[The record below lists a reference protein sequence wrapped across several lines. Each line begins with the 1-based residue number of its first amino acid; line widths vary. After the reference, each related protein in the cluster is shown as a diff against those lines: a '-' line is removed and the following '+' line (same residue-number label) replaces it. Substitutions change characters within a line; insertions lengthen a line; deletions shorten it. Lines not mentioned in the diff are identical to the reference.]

1 MITKLKNFWKTQTS
15 QTTNQNEVVNQSNL
29 LIKISD
35 LEAKLRLSNDSNVQ
49 LVNQVYKLTNDITR
63 LQKHIEASKDVKSLE
78 AKIQNRDECYAAL
91 LDWTMN
97 NIGKEPTFDVNVM
110 KNYWIDQIK

>member
-1 MITKLKNFWKTQTS
+1 MK
-15 QTTNQNEVVNQSNL
+15 
-29 LIKISD
+29 
-35 LEAKLRLSNDSNVQ
+35 LSNNTNNE
-49 LVNQVYKLTNDITR
+49 LVKQVDKLTNMIID
-63 LQKHIEASKDVKSLE
+63 LQSKVEKSKDVKLLE

-110 KNYWIDQIK
+110 KDYWVNQIK